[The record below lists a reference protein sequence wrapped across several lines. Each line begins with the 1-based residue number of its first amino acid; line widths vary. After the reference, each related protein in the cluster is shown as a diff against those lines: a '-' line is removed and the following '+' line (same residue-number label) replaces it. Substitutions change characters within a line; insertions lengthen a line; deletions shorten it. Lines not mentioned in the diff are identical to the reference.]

1 MGLTQIPWHGG
12 SRLCLCGPR
21 DVSASS
27 PSGSG
32 RGPREARMR
41 TLTLR
46 GFGSRGGYLGWQK
59 TEGCFCD
66 LGGNNTSVCDLIG
79 KKNIPA
85 KLNQHKQLVFFIRI
99 KY

>member
-32 RGPREARMR
+32 MGPREGGDAHAHSEWFRMPR
-41 TLTLR
+41 RLSGVAEDRRL
-46 GFGSRGGYLGWQK
+46 L
-59 TEGCFCD
+59 
-66 LGGNNTSVCDLIG
+66 L
-79 KKNIPA
+79 
-85 KLNQHKQLVFFIRI
+85 
-99 KY
+99 